1 MEKKY
6 LLPPLQTEIEALSQ
20 DCWKPI
26 NNSYDFLLRNLKLR
40 YQAVD
45 SIFDENTSAFPH
57 IFEQMLLFH
66 KAFFDKH
73 DPDHQR
79 AVLEWR
85 AALAIMALPR
95 LCNYKLDLVKVD
107 FSKSVNSFINAAAD
121 FLPKDPPLFYQTTWD
136 FLYIVRL
143 EEVPIAIYSPITIL
157 CPAKQFKRRIAS
169 LKWLDIGLV
178 NGEELL
184 TFCFHGRG
192 AEVVNIASWL
202 GRLRG
207 NLTPFQR
214 PDLWDRANTVVEEL
228 RRFEHELAPHGTQEF
243 STVYHENAYS
253 EINNSIRRE
262 YQFLNNSCDFYV
274 SNPNMKFLVERYH
287 ADIFQSKLAV
297 VLYDER
303 PDSMLQKDNIPKLDA
318 LFSHIVEIEGRC
330 IINVYD
336 EGGERMAACAL
347 LPFQKSFVD
356 ELVQHHL
363 APEDLLESCSISY
376 KKVQDELEIVLHI
389 WGFPYPL
396 TAAYKRKN
404 WTLLYGSGLPVARLW
419 PSAKLGENL
428 WHTYCVYMCES
439 DTNVSLEVPSATG
452 SCKFTPSV
460 NGNLVGKPFQIAVS
474 KYFPSFLRYFHN
486 EWSGYLPVCSG
497 HKRLES
503 TGGTALILLDVG
515 HSTTAVRIIRM
526 NHNGTAEPEDIP
538 FQLPRSIQAAG
549 GPGSTTEG
557 RENFLPS
564 HKTHVQTSRYFKNM
578 LQGFCAYEREPL
590 HSGIRP
596 FQDGMA
602 LFEASSSIT
611 AIRSQIVSF
620 LNFEYAALN
629 QDDSRSAHMFIEQ
642 ILLYAAYAAS
652 IWQCSY
658 IRVGF
663 LHGYTENNQ
672 NLGELEEVFQNA
684 LDRVKEWS
692 GLRKD
697 YTGGVTY
704 MHEGEALL
712 YRIYQEI
719 ENTDSTPQDDE
730 EDQEIENTNSTPQD
744 DEENQEIE
752 NTDSTPQDDEENQE
766 IQDTDSTPQDNKEK
780 KKLDGDMD
788 CMYVGVDIGW
798 KKTVIGTAYCS
809 SDNRQLHGKYTRLEY
824 AGRDIALINEGC
836 GFEIYPRILSILLRG
851 TDQIG
856 DNTQDGWLLREF
868 MRFYTD
874 AEERKNLSYYQGLFD
889 VVAMRIEQENYVVPP
904 DIYNRMDEFQAFL
917 RMLTYNMLLLFLG
930 VGYTLGCL
938 SKERKGTH
946 LHVYMTGNG
955 TKLLNWIMN
964 LKNPSLI
971 DEGNDHKMFILEL
984 EETIL
989 DAVKGGFQIAAWGR
1003 MELCCTLHLLHETK
1017 GQLLEGY
1024 VLKERLDSQQREKDL
1039 PQPDIEAEMASPQ
1052 ANDLQKQAFC
1062 SKVGRFRQIVFGRE
1076 LDNMKPC
1083 EWNGDLGDVLR
1094 AEAMKVCGEIIRKVN
1109 LM

>member
-6 LLPPLQTEIEALSQ
+6 LLPPLQAEIEVLSQ
-20 DCWKPI
+20 DCWKPVYT
-26 NNSYDFLLRNLKLR
+26 SYDFLLRNLKLR
-40 YQAVD
+40 YQAAN
-45 SIFDENTSAFPH
+45 SIFDGNTSAFPH

-73 DPDHQR
+73 NPDHQR

-107 FSKSVNSFINAAAD
+107 FSKSINSFINAAAD

-143 EEVPIAIYSPITIL
+143 DEVPIAMFSPITIL
-157 CPAKQFKRRIAS
+157 CPAKQFKNRIAS

-184 TFCFHGRG
+184 TLSFHGRG
-192 AEVVNIASWL
+192 AETVNIASWL

-214 PDLWDRANTVVEEL
+214 PALWERANTVMEEL

-243 STVYHENAYS
+243 STVYHEDAYS
-253 EINNSIRRE
+253 EIKNSTRKE
-262 YQFLNNSCDFYV
+262 YYFLNNCCDFYV
-274 SNPNMKFLVERYH
+274 DNPNMKFLIERYH

-303 PDSMLQKDNIPKLDA
+303 PDSMLQKDNIPKLDG
-318 LFSHIVEIEGRC
+318 LFSHIMELSDRR

-347 LPFQKSFVD
+347 LPFQKGFVD
-356 ELVQHHL
+356 ELIQHHL
-363 APEDLLESCSISY
+363 APEDLLESCSIHY
-376 KKVQDELEIVLHI
+376 KKVRDELEIVLHI

-396 TAAYKRKN
+396 TAAYQRKN

-419 PSAKLGENL
+419 PSEKLGENL
-428 WHTYCVYMCES
+428 WHTYCVYLCES
-439 DTNVSLEVPSATG
+439 DASVSLEVPSAAG
-452 SCKFTPSV
+452 SCKFKPSV
-460 NGNLVGKPFQIAVS
+460 KGNPVGKPFQIAVS
-474 KYFPSFLRYFHN
+474 NCFPSFLRYFN
-486 EWSGYLPVCSG
+486 NDWSGYLPIRSG

-538 FQLPRSIQAAG
+538 FQLPTSVQTAG
-549 GPGSTTEG
+549 GTGSNDEG
-557 RENFLPS
+557 HENFLPT
-564 HKTHVQTSRYFKNM
+564 HKAHMQTGKYFKNM
-578 LQGFCAYEREPL
+578 LQGFCAYKREPL
-590 HSGIRP
+590 NNGIRP
-596 FQDGMA
+596 FEDGMA

-620 LNFEYAALN
+620 LNFEYAALK

-642 ILLYAAYAAS
+642 VLLYAAYAAS
-652 IWQCSY
+652 LWQCSY
-658 IRVGF
+658 LRVGF
-663 LHGYTENNQ
+663 LHSYLENNQ
-672 NLGELEEVFQNA
+672 SLGELEEVFRNA

-697 YTGGVTY
+697 YVGGVTY

-712 YRIYQEI
+712 YRIYQEMRNI
-719 ENTDSTPQDDE
+719 GSMPQDG
-730 EDQEIENTNSTPQD
+730 
-744 DEENQEIE
+744 
-752 NTDSTPQDDEENQE
+752 
-766 IQDTDSTPQDNKEK
+766 K
-780 KKLDGDMD
+780 DGQTLTGDAN
-788 CMYVGVDIGW
+788 CIYAGVDIGW
-798 KKTVIGTAYCS
+798 KKTIIGTAYCAP
-809 SDNRQLHGKYTRLEY
+809 DNQQLHGTYTRLEY
-824 AGRDIALINEGC
+824 AGRDIALMNEGC
-836 GFEIYPRILSILLRG
+836 GFQMYPKILSILLRG
-851 TDQIG
+851 TDQIS

-868 MRFYTD
+868 ERFYTD
-874 AEERKNLSYYQGLFD
+874 FEERNNLSYYQGLFD
-889 VVAMRIEQENYVVPP
+889 VAAMRIEQENYVVPP
-904 DIYNRMDEFQAFL
+904 DIYNRMDEFRAFL
-917 RMLTYNMLLLFLG
+917 KMLTYNMLLLFLG
-930 VGYTLGCL
+930 VGYTLGNL

-946 LHVYMTGNG
+946 LHVYLTGNG

-971 DEGNDHKMFILEL
+971 DEENDHKMFILEM
-984 EETIL
+984 EETVL
-989 DAVKGGFQIAAWGR
+989 DAVKEGFRIAAGAVND
-1003 MELCCTLHLLHETK
+1003 LHCTLHLLHEMK

-1024 VLKERLDSQQREKDL
+1024 VLKERLDALRRGEDL
-1039 PQPDIEAEMASPQ
+1039 PASNIQAETAPPQ
-1052 ANDLQKQAFC
+1052 AENSQKQALC
-1062 SKVGRFRQIVFGRE
+1062 SKLGRFRQIVFAGE
-1076 LDNMKPC
+1076 LDNVELC
-1083 EWNGDLGDVLR
+1083 EWNGDIGNALQ
-1094 AEAMKVCGEIIRKVN
+1094 AETMKVCIEIIGKLN
-1109 LM
+1109 QM